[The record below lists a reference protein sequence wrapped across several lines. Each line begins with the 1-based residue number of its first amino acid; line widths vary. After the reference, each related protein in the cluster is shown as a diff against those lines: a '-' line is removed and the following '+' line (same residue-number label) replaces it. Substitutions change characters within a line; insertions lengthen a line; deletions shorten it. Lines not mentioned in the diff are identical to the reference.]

1 MMLFRVPS
9 SALALAM
16 ATLGICQS
24 PALCQIDRPTSLK
37 RSDAQISIDA
47 PIQPPPKTPLETPPP
62 PIPGNATVIQMEA
75 PPQAPS
81 ELDISSGRF
90 GRLDI
95 DLVDA
100 KFSEAS
106 VDKLHLTATDMD
118 LKASTLKSLAITV
131 NGGHF
136 QEFIFDQFTLN
147 TQGDLNF
154 DSSLLLND
162 KVLQFSTPAEAN
174 VTAVVNQESLNAF
187 LSSPITLEKL
197 SVQANKRVGMLATML
212 GANASNFG
220 ITLSGANVSLLKQN
234 RVSITTNANVGM
246 GGVGVPLPLEL
257 NGKLGLENGWIAV
270 SDTHL
275 NTNGQE
281 ISPQLSEMLVKK
293 INGLASW
300 GTKSNDIQFS
310 FTDLK
315 VIAGKQFILKGTAKI
330 NRLRFGKQKVEVPA
344 G

>member
-1 MMLFRVPS
+1 MLFRVHS

-16 ATLGICQS
+16 ATVGISHLPAQCQ
-24 PALCQIDRPTSLK
+24 DRPTSLT
-37 RSDAQISIDA
+37 RSDARTTLDT
-47 PIQPPPKTPLETPPP
+47 PIPPVAPKTILDTPTPTAP
-62 PIPGNATVIQMEA
+62 TNTTVVPTE
-75 PPQAPS
+75 PPS
-81 ELDISSGRF
+81 ELDINSGRF

-95 DLVDA
+95 DLVDG

-118 LKASTLKSLAITV
+118 LKASTLKALAITV

-162 KVLQFSTPAEAN
+162 KVLQFNTPAEAN
-174 VTAVVNQESLNAF
+174 VTAVVNQDSLNAF
-187 LSSPITLEKL
+187 LSAPKTLEKL
-197 SVQANKRVGMLATML
+197 SVQGNKRVGMLATML

-220 ITLSGANVSLLKQN
+220 ITLSGANVTLLKQN

-246 GGVGVPLPLEL
+246 SGIGVPLPLEL
-257 NGKLGLENGWIAV
+257 NAKLGLENGWIAV

-330 NRLRFGKQKVEVPA
+330 NRLRFGRQKVEKLEVPA